1 MSVPANGTK
10 TIYYTVE
17 NNVGAPVETI
27 GNTATGNSTIENT
40 TTENSIIGS
49 TTAENL
55 ISGNTATTGNTTIG
69 KVTKQ

>member
-10 TIYYTVE
+10 IIYYTVKK
-17 NNVGAPVETI
+17 NVGAPVETI
-27 GNTATGNSTIENT
+27 GNTATGNSTIGNT

-55 ISGNTATTGNTTIG
+55 NSGNTATTGNTTIG